1 MKQSIFKIFWICSP
15 VAIILGYISRIELI
29 IISSVIYLYHFRFS
43 RVFLVLTLL
52 CCWGKFYKS
61 PEIKEIKG
69 YVSLIANK
77 DIQIFSYRYGLINII
92 TKNIPA
98 VGSYIHAKVK
108 KVDFSILP
116 NSFYYPKYQI
126 SDYLLFK
133 STEQNSLRNKIY
145 TTSNQALTKNS
156 AAIVNALTL
165 GVNELDQELQ
175 ENFRK
180 SGLSHILAI
189 SGLHIGLLC
198 GGILKI
204 SRRIFA
210 LFELEQSEYLS
221 FLTSIF
227 IGSFYLFLGG
237 SGLSL
242 IRAWITFFIFAFGY
256 YIGRN
261 TDPIRICGFAA
272 TILLIFNPEFCTSLS
287 FIFSFL
293 STAALISSKNIIF
306 SYLILMPYMFFFF
319 HQAAIQPFFANLV
332 AIPWVTLVLI
342 PLLIINWILW
352 PIGINIFSLIELGC
366 LVLIKIAYYF
376 SFKQILIGL
385 QPIYGIFFWNIG
397 FFLYLIFSEYKYL
410 IYYGI
415 IWFSSI
421 LWNLP
426 FIIFK
431 YGPVYGIY
439 NNKKLFVSD
448 FSSRAIPVW
457 QSIIGS
463 ETLPQ
468 LLVANKINKTQII
481 DMQNYFIWFGT
492 NWDNELEDYVQKKYL
507 IRIWLNTKPKFN
519 LRANTLDI
527 TNYKALIKIYPKSLV
542 VESSQ

>member
-1 MKQSIFKIFWICSP
+1 MKQSIFKIFWICAP
-15 VAIILGYISRIELI
+15 GAIILGYISRIELI
-29 IISSVIYLYHFRFS
+29 LISSIIYLYHFGFS
-43 RVFLVLTLL
+43 RVFLVLALL

-61 PEIKEIKG
+61 PEITEIKG
-69 YVSLIANK
+69 YVSLVTKK
-77 DIQIFSYRYGLINII
+77 DIQVFSYQYGLINIV

-108 KVDFSILP
+108 KIDFSILP
-116 NSFYYPKYQI
+116 YSFYYPKYQI
-126 SDYLLFK
+126 SDYLSFE
-133 STEQNSLRNKIY
+133 STEKNNLRNKIY
-145 TTSNQALTKNS
+145 TTNNQLLTQNS
-156 AAIVNALTL
+156 AAIANALTL
-165 GVNELDQELQ
+165 GINELNQELQ
-175 ENFRK
+175 ENFQK

-198 GGILKI
+198 GGALQI

-221 FLTSIF
+221 LITSIF
-227 IGSFYLFLGG
+227 VGLFYLFLGG

-242 IRAWITFFIFAFGY
+242 IRAWIMFFIFAFGY

-272 TILLIFNPEFCTSLS
+272 TMLLLFNPEFCTSLS

-293 STAALISSKNIIF
+293 STAALISGNNIIF
-306 SYLILMPYMFFFF
+306 SYLILMPYMLFFF
-319 HQAAIQPFFANLV
+319 HQAAIQPFFANLIAV
-332 AIPWVTLVLI
+332 PWVTLVLM

-352 PIGINIFSLIELGC
+352 PIEINIFPIIELGC
-366 LVLIKIAYYF
+366 LVLLKIAYYF

-410 IYYGI
+410 IYCGI
-415 IWFSSI
+415 IWISSI
-421 LWNLP
+421 LWSLP
-426 FIIFK
+426 IMIFK

-439 NNKKLFVSD
+439 NGKKLFVSD
-448 FSSRAIPVW
+448 LSARAIPVW

-463 ETLPQ
+463 EKLPQ
-468 LLVANKINKTQII
+468 LLVANKINNTQII
-481 DMQNYFIWFGT
+481 EMQNYLIWFGT
-492 NWDNELEDYVQKKYL
+492 NWDNELEDYVQKKHL
-507 IRIWLNTKPKFN
+507 IRIWLNAKPKFN

-527 TNYKALIKIYPKSLV
+527 TNHKALVKVYQKSLV